1 MSKNPAEPDA
11 LRTASQN
18 RVSIVALT
26 RAQQMIRHLTILAIT
41 AVTATTIWATE
52 APAQGYYSWVVFRER
67 SLSGIPVDQRRCR
80 VEEIAPGQITFDE
93 ILARWPAR
101 AEALYSYRVLV
112 SRGLC
117 AP

>member
-1 MSKNPAEPDA
+1 
-11 LRTASQN
+11 
-18 RVSIVALT
+18 
-26 RAQQMIRHLTILAIT
+26 MIRYLTILAIT
-41 AVTATTIWATE
+41 AVTATAIWATE

-67 SLSGIPVDQRRCR
+67 SLLGIPLDQRRCR

-93 ILARWPAR
+93 ILVQCPTR
-101 AEALYSYRVLV
+101 AQAFFAYRAFV

>member
-1 MSKNPAEPDA
+1 
-11 LRTASQN
+11 
-18 RVSIVALT
+18 
-26 RAQQMIRHLTILAIT
+26 MIRYLTILAIT
-41 AVTATTIWATE
+41 AVTATAIWATE

-67 SLSGIPVDQRRCR
+67 SLLGIPLDQRRCR

-93 ILARWPAR
+93 ILVQWPTR
-101 AEALYSYRVLV
+101 AQAFFAYRAFV